1 MHREPLRPNSRHP
14 GFTLIEL
21 LVVLAIIAILAGLL
35 LPAVAKARQEGHR
48 IQCLGNEKQLALTWM
63 LYASDQRDRL
73 VPNGEATDIVREPLW
88 VGGGYHN
95 FQTAFTD
102 TRYLLDDRFSAFGRY
117 VKTPGIYRCPAD
129 RTRVT
134 GDRGKKVPAVRSY
147 ALNQY
152 LGADASMASRQ
163 SSRYRLHQ
171 TLGQIVAP
179 SEIFL
184 FQDLMPQ
191 SLCTP
196 AFILPMPG
204 QAEQW
209 FHLPATHHNNRNVI
223 SFADGH
229 VESHRW
235 LDPRT
240 LVRTTEVQ
248 RRAHN
253 IAAARSQDL
262 QWIRERATVLK

>member
-35 LPAVAKARQEGHR
+35 LPAVAKARQEGDR

-73 VPNGEATDIVREPLW
+73 VPNGEATGTIREPLW

-95 FQTAFTD
+95 FQAAFTD
-102 TRYLLDDRFSAFGRY
+102 TRYLLDDRYSAFGRY

-129 RTRVT
+129 RTR
-134 GDRGKKVPAVRSY
+134 D
-147 ALNQY
+147 
-152 LGADASMASRQ
+152 
-163 SSRYRLHQ
+163 
-171 TLGQIVAP
+171 
-179 SEIFL
+179 
-184 FQDLMPQ
+184 
-191 SLCTP
+191 
-196 AFILPMPG
+196 
-204 QAEQW
+204 
-209 FHLPATHHNNRNVI
+209 VI

-229 VESHRW
+229 VQSHRW

-240 LVRTTEVQ
+240 LVRTTEIQ